1 MNQKCDEILN
11 LNAILTLAFQGLL
24 ETAILHPFEQNI
36 INTIFL
42 RTR

>member
-1 MNQKCDEILN
+1 MSQACDEILN
-11 LNAILTLAFQGLL
+11 LNALLTLAFQRLL
-24 ETAILHPFEQNI
+24 ETAILHLFEQNI